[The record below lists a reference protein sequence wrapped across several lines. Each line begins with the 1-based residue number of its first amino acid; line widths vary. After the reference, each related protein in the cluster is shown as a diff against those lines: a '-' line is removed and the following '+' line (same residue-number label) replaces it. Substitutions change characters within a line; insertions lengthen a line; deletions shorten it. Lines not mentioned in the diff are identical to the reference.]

1 MDTLLFNIK
10 KNKIKRKRLQLIKL
24 IKIITT
30 NFNFKSTLV
39 YTNYSIKQQLN
50 NPFKLKSSEKTNK
63 FIINLSQKIH
73 NPKVVITIKKPIN
86 TFSVGAVL
94 KFFKIKHC
102 KSIRRS
108 LKGFKVFLN
117 LIKNI
122 LTKKYFN
129 VIKGENFYML
139 INLTNYTYNYRL
151 VKKTMKSLFNG
162 KGFSKNR
169 CFFLFN
175 LKISFTKIKS
185 KRIKSIKKRL
195 KKKMFLQFLKN
206 INVINKK

>member
-1 MDTLLFNIK
+1 MIK
-10 KNKIKRKRLQLIKL
+10 TIKT
-24 IKIITT
+24 ITT

-39 YTNYSIKQQLN
+39 YIKYSVKKQLN
-50 NPFKLKSSEKTNK
+50 NPFKFKYLEKTNK
-63 FIINLSQKIH
+63 LTLNLSQKKH
-73 NPKVVITIKKPIN
+73 NPKVTITIKKPIN

-129 VIKGENFYML
+129 EIGGGGFYML
-139 INLTNYTYNYRL
+139 INLTNYTYNYKL
-151 VKKTMKSLFNG
+151 VKKTMRSLFNN
-162 KGFSKNR
+162 KVFLKNR

-175 LKISFTKIKS
+175 LKVSFTKTKD